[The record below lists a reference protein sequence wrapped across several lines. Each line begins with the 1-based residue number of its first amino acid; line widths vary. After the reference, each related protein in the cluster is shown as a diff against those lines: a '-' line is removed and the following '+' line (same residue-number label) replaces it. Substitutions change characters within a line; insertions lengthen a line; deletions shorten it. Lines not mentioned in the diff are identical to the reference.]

1 MLSFKTDPTALHL
14 HSPHHSSLPPSAFK
28 KKPHQHLQ
36 EPPKLTKKPKEENLC
51 TPALPLPF
59 LHDTRFRNHSFQK
72 VLSAIVRTKASF
84 YPQHITLLLV
94 NDGSATTAERGTTDP
109 QRRQH
114 TQRERDGR
122 ERERER
128 RTLAR
133 AAKEIRGCK
142 ARFGTAG
149 KML

>member
-14 HSPHHSSLPPSAFK
+14 HSPFIPRSLPPPSK
-28 KKPHQHLQ
+28 TKPHQDLQ
-36 EPPKLTKKPKEENLC
+36 EPPKLTKNPKEKNLC

-59 LHDTRFRNHSFQK
+59 QHDTRFRNHSFQK
-72 VLSAIVRTKASF
+72 VLSAIVRTKVSF
-84 YPQHITLLLV
+84 LSPTHHTFARKRGICNNGKET
-94 NDGSATTAERGTTDP
+94 NDGSTATAAC
-109 QRRQH
+109 
-114 TQRERDGR
+114 REG
-122 ERERER
+122 ER

-133 AAKEIRGCK
+133 AAMEIRGCK